1 MMASESLTE
10 EMEEVWT
17 RCLKNLLMQQV
28 EYLMEGRQEVMELL
42 FEELGD
48 GGKNKEEIIY

>member
-1 MMASESLTE
+1 
-10 EMEEVWT
+10 
-17 RCLKNLLMQQV
+17 MQQV

-48 GGKNKEEIIY
+48 GGGNKEEIIC